1 MIYLLTMKYSIF
13 YIPKEELRIS
23 GGVIISKKLRIT
35 TNIEVNGKFEIF
47 FIYLL
52 NRLKNSKG
60 FEGLGE
66 IKF

>member
-1 MIYLLTMKYSIF
+1 VL
-13 YIPKEELRIS
+13 EIS

-35 TNIEVNGKFEIF
+35 INIVVNGKFKIF
-47 FIYLL
+47 FIYFFI
-52 NRLKNSKG
+52 RLKNTKG

>member
-1 MIYLLTMKYSIF
+1 MKYSIF

-47 FIYLL
+47 FIYFL